1 MWMSA
6 VSHGSNKRMATTR
19 SPILCSRCHPLG
31 AVSKGIWP
39 SGIHCR
45 HTTCA
50 AALRRPATL
59 ALQIDVHMHCKLMC
73 TCTHT
78 PLCASI
84 GMWHHTGVHTLL
96 WNRCFVKV
104 AHMRH
109 SQGFNSH
116 PSSSFEC
123 FDRETKCVIR
133 SNLNVCAAQARTQC
147 QRRHGLVIRSNLPTS
162 LQPYSM

>member
-1 MWMSA
+1 M
-6 VSHGSNKRMATTR
+6 
-19 SPILCSRCHPLG
+19 LCH
-31 AVSKGIWP
+31 
-39 SGIHCR
+39 
-45 HTTCA
+45 A
-50 AALRRPATL
+50 AATREWPRRGRPFCAPGVILWVQFPRASGHLASIAGTQHVPLRSDARL
-59 ALQIDVHMHCKLMC
+59 HLHCKLMC

-123 FDRETKCVIR
+123 FDRETKCVSR
-133 SNLNVCAAQARTQC
+133 RNLNVCAAQARTQC